1 MAQDTAP
8 ATLPRGPIRD
18 EIGTVELVCTGT
30 WVDHR
35 STMCIAPEIASG
47 KDPKTGEQV
56 SIQTT
61 GRAVII
67 SIFGLPRLEIDLGGL
82 VAQYVERVRG
92 VELPPRS

>member
-8 ATLPRGPIRD
+8 AAPRGPIRD

-30 WVDHR
+30 WVDPR

-47 KDPKTGEQV
+47 MDPKTGEEV
-56 SIQTT
+56 SVQTT

-67 SIFGLPRLEIDLGGL
+67 SIIGLPRLEIELGHL
-82 VAQYVERVRG
+82 VGQYVAKVRG